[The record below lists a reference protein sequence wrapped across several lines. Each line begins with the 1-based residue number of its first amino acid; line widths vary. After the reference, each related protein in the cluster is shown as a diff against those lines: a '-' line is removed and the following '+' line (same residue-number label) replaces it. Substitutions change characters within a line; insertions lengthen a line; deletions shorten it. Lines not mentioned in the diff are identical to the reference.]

1 MDLSLKKKMEDVDV
15 ETIMNDV
22 AVLKRDIA
30 RILEH
35 VKTATVD
42 NALDTAHDIAD
53 HLGDE
58 AAGLYKDLSRRGQR
72 TAKVLNRKVED
83 NPGVSLLVAFGL
95 GILASRLM
103 R

>member
-1 MDLSLKKKMEDVDV
+1 MDLSLKRKAEDVDLD
-15 ETIMNDV
+15 TIVNDV
-22 AVLKRDIA
+22 AALKKDIA

-35 VKTATVD
+35 VKSATVD
-42 NALDTAHDIAD
+42 NAVDTAHDLAAQ
-53 HLGDE
+53 LSDE
-58 AAGLYKDLSRRGQR
+58 AAGLYKDLSKRGQR
-72 TAKVLNRKVED
+72 TAKALNRKVED